1 MKSIHLRGDFIL
13 SEHTVPLLTAWESFY
28 AIIGTAAA
36 TLTGLMFVVITLTA
50 SIRNRG
56 ASDAQAAFNTPNVV
70 HFCIALLISALLTA
84 PWSGLQTPG
93 LLLGLIGVGGTIYVS
108 IILRRFTH
116 LRNYKPV
123 LEDWAWNV
131 VIPFVC
137 YTALFISA
145 IMFLSNPVLAMFFI
159 GAVSV
164 LFLFVGIHNSW
175 DVVTYITVE
184 FPRQDNKGQDS

>member
-36 TLTGLMFVVITLTA
+36 TLTGLMFVVITLT
-50 SIRNRG
+50 
-56 ASDAQAAFNTPNVV
+56 AFNTPNVV

-175 DVVTYITVE
+175 DVVTYITTE
-184 FPRQDNKGQDS
+184 LPRQDNKGQDS